1 MLRISTSN
9 IKSAT
14 TNIEKTYPHPLLLPD
29 KPQNTMQIQNRTQH
43 TAVWKTCAHKT
54 LTTTTKRKPAGH
66 KRPSMQI
73 LSSQNGPPTTTN
85 IEKSCLLLQQQPNK
99 PQPKPKT
106 NLKKQPEK
114 TLVHTGQTNNFQRK
128 LEKREEFLPLS
139 PSDSKS
145 KTQ

>member
-54 LTTTTKRKPAGH
+54 LTTTNKRKPARH
-66 KRPSMQI
+66 KRPPCRFFLLKMAHLQ
-73 LSSQNGPPTTTN
+73 LPTLKKAVYFYNNQTN
-85 IEKSCLLLQQQPNK
+85 PK

-114 TLVHTGQTNNFQRK
+114 TLLHTGQTNNFPK
-128 LEKREEFLPLS
+128 
-139 PSDSKS
+139 
-145 KTQ
+145 KT